1 MWEEEKS
8 WHLKKKENFE
18 ETTHSL
24 TILSTFFAFF
34 LLLLRCFFV
43 LKKVEMII
51 LNLQLL
57 KGVNQ

>member
-24 TILSTFFAFF
+24 TILSTFFCFLSFTSTVFF
-34 LLLLRCFFV
+34 CA
-43 LKKVEMII
+43 EES
-51 LNLQLL
+51 
-57 KGVNQ
+57 GDDHP